1 MRWAVVLVA
10 ALAAAGVVGFL
21 VTRSSDEAPPQA
33 VVRIEAPDEVC
44 WDAQLNIPDGQ
55 GASADAP
62 VVQDGCGH
70 DTFDLGT
77 GRGASVVVTKTT
89 GPGLLSAAILI
100 EGEEVARQTVSAESG
115 SLTVVTPSD

>member
-1 MRWAVVLVA
+1 MRGAVVLVA

-21 VTRSSDEAPPQA
+21 VTRSGDEAPPQA

-44 WDAQLNIPDGQ
+44 WDAQLSIPEGQ
-55 GASADAP
+55 GASPDAP

-77 GRGASVVVTKTT
+77 GRAASVVVTKTT
-89 GPGLLSAAILI
+89 GPGLLSAAILVD
-100 EGEEVARQTVSAESG
+100 GEEVARQTTTLASDSI
-115 SLTVVTPSD
+115 TVAPPRN